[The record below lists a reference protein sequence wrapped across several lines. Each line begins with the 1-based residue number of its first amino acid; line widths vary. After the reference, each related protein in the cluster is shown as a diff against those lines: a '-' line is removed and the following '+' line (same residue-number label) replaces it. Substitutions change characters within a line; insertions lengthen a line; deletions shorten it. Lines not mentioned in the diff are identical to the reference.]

1 MKHMKQRMT
10 AALAAG
16 VLSAGALV
24 LGGCSNIGT
33 EIATLKPVAG
43 DKLTGLNIAVND
55 VLLAKGVNVLV
66 APVCTFETD
75 SYSCSGTTVEEQPI
89 KATAKGAQ
97 PETMTITVG
106 GKKLYEGD
114 IQDVLTKAGQ
124 R

>member
-1 MKHMKQRMT
+1 MRRRPVGL
-10 AALAAG
+10 ALALLTAG
-16 VLSAGALV
+16 VLALT
-24 LGGCSNIGT
+24 GCSNIGT

-66 APVCTFETD
+66 APVCTFD
-75 SYSCSGTTVEEQPI
+75 ADAYSCAGTTVDDKRIE
-89 KATAKGAQ
+89 ATAEGAE

-106 GKKLYEGD
+106 GKKLFEGN
-114 IQDVLTKAGQ
+114 ISDVLTKAGQ